1 MCKSK
6 IKQISLAVCLA
17 FMPFSVYAA
26 GLGKLNVNS
35 GLGEPLKAD
44 IELLS
49 VSPEEL
55 STLVASIASQD
66 AYATQGITRL
76 SIHNNIKVELT
87 KNANGSPLLKLRS
100 TQPISDPYLDMLIQ
114 VDWANGR
121 LQREYTILLD
131 PPGYK
136 NTVDNAPA
144 IPVQAPSVNASEFSS
159 APGVIPASNNIF
171 ASDQQDFP
179 KPTKKSKKQQRR
191 LSPIPASNNSLEN
204 SAEQDVVTKRGDTL
218 ISVAKDLQVEGVSL
232 DQMLIG
238 LYEYNKNAFTSNNMN
253 RLKVGQIIKLP
264 SKEVLTAVDLQEA
277 KQSIKVHSSNWN
289 AYRNAVAA
297 NVAKTPAV
305 SEAEQKQSVSGKIAT
320 AEDKAAPVKTG
331 PQDVVKLSAGE
342 KEAIGK
348 SAKDVNKAFD
358 AKIVALQDESTA
370 REKSLK
376 EAQERTKALEK
387 QIEDMQKLLA
397 LKSQSMTQLQKNAAA
412 ATNEASVKI
421 PVQPPVVAADVKPK
435 ETPKAEVATEV
446 FTKPHEVAPVVV
458 SEVAKVIPTPK
469 AKEPATTQVAPAEEI
484 GLLERLINSVD
495 LLVLGGASGVALL
508 VAGWMFL
515 RNKRRKDLD
524 SFERGILTSG
534 GLRANTVLGNITGN
548 ASTSDTSFLTDF
560 SQNADGSMID
570 TNDVDPIAEAEV
582 YMAYG
587 RDAQAEEI
595 LKDAILKEPKRYEL
609 HLKLLEMYA
618 GRKDYS
624 AFEAIAGELYT
635 TLGADD
641 PTWAKVAKMG
651 SVIEP
656 ENPLYDVRNLLVPEA
671 LLAQS
676 VTASVISAAKMLDS
690 EVASSDSDFDFDFSI
705 EPETKIAEAVKVDED
720 TSILLASDP
729 EAEVVADQAM
739 SFDIDTLNIASDSAS
754 FSDGLET
761 PAPDNSIAFDLTDA
775 NLGTAEVV
783 AVEVPTQEIADDNSM
798 DFDLADLTKDE
809 PAVPAQLNTANASAT
824 SDVADIFNDDVSALP
839 VDISRIDISQAD
851 IAAPVDQTS
860 VESTNLDIDFTMPED
875 NLDLNAN
882 AQAKLNPLADIS
894 FEMDDSLDESIILDE
909 VDQVAGSVESVKPVK
924 STKAVKSVKSIK
936 PAKPADVELEVI
948 NDVSVSRTLAEA
960 EDIIFND
967 SVSDDLVSNDLAS
980 NDLASN
986 DLASND
992 LETEISFDLPDEEEA
1007 VVNDAA
1013 ESQAN
1018 DFEANTF
1025 DLSSI
1030 NLDLGDTEVETFP
1043 DASSP
1048 APASEIEPPDVN
1060 VKLDLVAAYI
1070 DMEDKEGAIELL
1082 EEVIKEGGV
1091 NQKARAQQL
1100 LDSLA

>member
-1 MCKSK
+1 MRKSK

-55 STLVASIASQD
+55 STLVASIASQE

-87 KNANGSPLLKLRS
+87 KNADGSPLLKLRS

-144 IPVQAPSVNASEFSS
+144 ISVQAPSVNTSEFAS
-159 APGVIPASNNIF
+159 APRAALASDNTF
-171 ASDQQDFP
+171 ASIQQDFP
-179 KPTKKSKKQQRR
+179 KATKKSKKQRR
-191 LSPIPASNNSLEN
+191 VVDISAPDKSLE
-204 SAEQDVVTKRGDTL
+204 SSTEQDVVTKRGDTL

-232 DQMLIG
+232 DQMLVG

-264 SKEVLTAVDLQEA
+264 SKEALTAVDSQQA

-289 AYRNAVAA
+289 AYRNAIAA

-305 SEAEQKQSVSGKIAT
+305 SESEQKQSVSGKIAT
-320 AEDKAAPVKTG
+320 AEDKATPAKTG

-342 KEAIGK
+342 KDATGK

-397 LKSQSMTQLQKNAAA
+397 LKSQSMTQLQKNAD
-412 ATNEASVKI
+412 ATAKEASVKT
-421 PVQPPVVAADVKPK
+421 PEQAPVVAAEVKPK
-435 ETPKAEVATEV
+435 ETPKAEVAPDV
-446 FTKPHEVAPVVV
+446 VAKPQEVAPVVV

-469 AKEPATTQVAPAEEI
+469 VKVPAKMQVAPAEEI

-495 LLVLGGASGVALL
+495 LLVLAGASGVALL

-534 GLRANTVLGNITGN
+534 GLRANTVFGNTTGN

-618 GRKDYS
+618 GRKDHS

-641 PTWAKVAKMG
+641 PTWAKVAEMG

-671 LLAQS
+671 LVAQS
-676 VTASVISAAKMLDS
+676 VTTSVITAAKMLDS
-690 EVASSDSDFDFDFSI
+690 EVASSDSDFDFSI
-705 EPETKIAEAVKVDED
+705 EPEAKIAEAVKVDED
-720 TSILLASDP
+720 TSILLASVPD
-729 EAEVVADQAM
+729 AAVVADQAM
-739 SFDIDTLNIASDSAS
+739 SFDLDTLNIASDSAPL
-754 FSDGLET
+754 SDGLEM
-761 PAPDNSIAFDLTDA
+761 PAPDNSIAFDLTDV

-809 PAVPAQLNTANASAT
+809 PVIPAQLNVANALAT
-824 SDVADIFNDDVSALP
+824 SDTVDILNDDVSALP
-839 VDISRIDISQAD
+839 VDISQAD
-851 IAAPVDQTS
+851 IATPVDQTS

-875 NLDLNAN
+875 NLDLNTT
-882 AQAKLNPLADIS
+882 AQVKLNPLADIS

-909 VDQVAGSVESVKPVK
+909 VDKLAGSVESVKPVK
-924 STKAVKSVKSIK
+924 STKAVKSAKSIK
-936 PAKPADVELEVI
+936 PAKPADVEVEVI
-948 NDVSVSRTLAEA
+948 NDVSVSKPLTEA
-960 EDIIFND
+960 EDLIIND
-967 SVSDDLVSNDLAS
+967 SVSDDVISNDLVSNDLV
-980 NDLASN
+980 
-986 DLASND
+986 SND

-1007 VVNDAA
+1007 VVNDDA
-1013 ESQAN
+1013 ESQTN

-1043 DASSP
+1043 DTSSH

-1060 VKLDLVAAYI
+1060 IKLDLVAAYI

-1082 EEVIKEGGV
+1082 EEVMKEGGV